1 MSHSPAQRSARQA
14 AIKWFVIMQD
24 ADTEHPERSRFE
36 EWLLSHPAH
45 QRAYQEVCALWEDLD
60 SSDRLLHLESA
71 MQQKIFIEKTD
82 RSKKIRTAI
91 TRTLSVMFFA
101 ALGITSYYGYES
113 WQNEPTMHMAAS
125 TEIGQI
131 RSQVL
136 EDGTKLMVNANSD
149 IEVTYTRK
157 ERRVI
162 LKRGEAS
169 FDVAKNPDRP
179 FVVDSGLARIT
190 VLGTRFAVNKFSSKV
205 RISVDH
211 GVVRIEPQQYLTTEK
226 TAPNRFAEH
235 VLTLRDNEVAEIN
248 LNGEAKRLQRPAADA
263 FSFEYGT
270 ITFDQAGLE
279 EIAETLSRY
288 RPLPVNADLDSQPD
302 VSITA
307 VIQSKYVERFI
318 KELPAI
324 APVKVTT
331 EGDITLLTPK
341 KAQAS
346 RKQ

>member
-1 MSHSPAQRSARQA
+1 MSHISLQRSARQA

-24 ADTEHPERSRFE
+24 ADIEHPERSRFE
-36 EWLLSHPAH
+36 EWLFSHPAH
-45 QRAYQEVCALWEDLD
+45 QRAYQEVCTLWEDLD
-60 SSDRLLHLESA
+60 SPDRLLHLESA

-82 RSKKIRTAI
+82 RSKKIRTVI

-101 ALGITSYYGYES
+101 VAGISAYYGYEAWES
-113 WQNEPTMHMAAS
+113 QPTMHMVANTA
-125 TEIGQI
+125 IGQI

-149 IEVTYTRK
+149 IEITYTRK

-162 LKRGEAS
+162 LKQGEAS

-211 GVVRIEPQQYLTTEK
+211 GVVRVEPQQYLTTEL
-226 TAPNRFAEH
+226 TGVNRYAEH
-235 VLTLRDNEVAEIN
+235 VLTLRDNEVAEFN
-248 LNGEAKRLQRPAADA
+248 LNGQSKRLQRPAADA
-263 FSFEYGT
+263 FSFEFGT

-288 RPLPVNADLDSQPD
+288 RQLPVTAQFDTAND

-307 VIQSKYVERFI
+307 VIQAKYTERFI
-318 KELPAI
+318 SELPII
-324 APVKVTT
+324 APVKVNT
-331 EGDITLLTPK
+331 DRNATLLTPK
-341 KAQAS
+341 KMQTS
-346 RKQ
+346 RKP